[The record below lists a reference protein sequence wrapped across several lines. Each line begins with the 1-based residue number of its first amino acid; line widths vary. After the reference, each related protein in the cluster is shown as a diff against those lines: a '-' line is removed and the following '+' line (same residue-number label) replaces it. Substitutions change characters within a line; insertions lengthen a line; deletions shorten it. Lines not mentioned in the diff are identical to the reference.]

1 MDRLKASAIFSALM
15 VAMVLG
21 EISPKMRIRK
31 VSIPVAI
38 PAPRLVLFSS
48 PICLQMEKAREV
60 EIEDAERFTTLLHIR
75 IQLSIFDGFSR
86 SFKTLIAALFFSS
99 AKARILSLFE
109 VVSAVSADEK
119 KADKSNRINMIT
131 MFSTIEFVASPGSKK
146 NHSNQ
151 NIIKSMVLLYLK
163 IQDLSN

>member
-1 MDRLKASAIFSALM
+1 
-15 VAMVLG
+15 
-21 EISPKMRIRK
+21 
-31 VSIPVAI
+31 
-38 PAPRLVLFSS
+38 
-48 PICLQMEKAREV
+48 MEKAREV
-60 EIEDAERFTTLLHIR
+60 EIDDAERFTTLLHIR

-86 SFKTLIAALFFSS
+86 SFNTLIAALFFSS

-119 KADKSNRINMIT
+119 KADKSSKINMIT

-151 NIIKSMVLLYLK
+151 NKIKSMVPLYLK